1 MTEFNCR
8 TIKDFKGRMVCIS
21 YGVMNKNR
29 MEEINHVTGE
39 ITASTKY
46 HILFNCGKSGHE
58 ISLKYTQIKAINEPE
73 LVKK

>member
-1 MTEFNCR
+1 M
-8 TIKDFKGRMVCIS
+8 
-21 YGVMNKNR
+21 VMNKNR
-29 MEEINHVTGE
+29 MEETNHITGE

-73 LVKK
+73 LAKK